1 MGNDCRLRPKIKEEF
16 NWFYR
21 ILTLMVHVLTQDHY
35 YARLALSA
43 VCMNVSFEHSIKCVL
58 QLKMSSSLLVLFTD
72 SYCLY
77 AYICIFFLYIFVL
90 IHIIYIHLSQSLQSH
105 ISCIMSDG
113 GCEFG
118 IMYQL
123 CNIHKFKSIKC
134 LCDKTVK
141 DLLLYRRGQGTLSVK
156 SDQSSST
163 FTTDSCLIV
172 RFVVPDFKNNFQ
184 VYTKRLNGFFTA
196 SNIPRS

>member
-43 VCMNVSFEHSIKCVL
+43 VCMNVSFEHPIKCVL

-77 AYICIFFLYIFVL
+77 AYICIFFLYILYRHWNRTRQKWHLWL
-90 IHIIYIHLSQSLQSH
+90 IILPASSSPCRDSIIVCCINSFTSMFAGLVIFSIVGFMSH
-105 ISCIMSDG
+105 I
-113 GCEFG
+113 
-118 IMYQL
+118 
-123 CNIHKFKSIKC
+123 
-134 LCDKTVK
+134 
-141 DLLLYRRGQGTLSVK
+141 
-156 SDQSSST
+156 
-163 FTTDSCLIV
+163 
-172 RFVVPDFKNNFQ
+172 
-184 VYTKRLNGFFTA
+184 TKRPIADVAKSGDWSPLCRYDPISTQETSLAEISQTSLWPALLEIDNLNA
-196 SNIPRS
+196 